1 MSASCEQESCEQ
13 GITLSGDLH
22 ARPAGAL
29 AVAAGRFASAVS
41 VTAGGQTADAKSVLG
56 VMGLGATSGQ
66 HVTVSAAGPDAQE
79 AVAALI
85 AILGEA
91 TKVGGLLRHLAG
103 VDDPACGKSSL
114 SPAAHPGRPR
124 KPDISR
130 APWFVRENNFYPERT
145 VLRAPPSRLAIIVLM
160 GDKRGKPCTVQVS
173 WYFTARVAR
182 MGTHAPTTAACSEGH
197 GSAAHLDHD
206 RSRAGCRH
214 CCYGDFDRA

>member
-1 MSASCEQESCEQ
+1 MSASCEQ
-13 GITLSGDLH
+13 GITLAGDLH

-91 TKVGGLLRHLAG
+91 TKVGGLT
-103 VDDPACGKSSL
+103 PSCCS
-114 SPAAHPGRPR
+114 RP
-124 KPDISR
+124 SR
-130 APWFVRENNFYPERT
+130 RPVPPEVIARCCH
-145 VLRAPPSRLAIIVLM
+145 APPA
-160 GDKRGKPCTVQVS
+160 
-173 WYFTARVAR
+173 TAE
-182 MGTHAPTTAACSEGH
+182 T
-197 GSAAHLDHD
+197 
-206 RSRAGCRH
+206 
-214 CCYGDFDRA
+214 

>member
-13 GITLSGDLH
+13 GITLAGDLH

-85 AILGEA
+85 AILGKA
-91 TKVGGLLRHLAG
+91 TKVGGLLSLLHAARPAESHRSVSPRTPRRTQKREIERAVLIYWLSQSSSSSFSFSGASSGTQWLAPG
-103 VDDPACGKSSL
+103 ISS
-114 SPAAHPGRPR
+114 
-124 KPDISR
+124 
-130 APWFVRENNFYPERT
+130 
-145 VLRAPPSRLAIIVLM
+145 
-160 GDKRGKPCTVQVS
+160 
-173 WYFTARVAR
+173 
-182 MGTHAPTTAACSEGH
+182 
-197 GSAAHLDHD
+197 
-206 RSRAGCRH
+206 
-214 CCYGDFDRA
+214 